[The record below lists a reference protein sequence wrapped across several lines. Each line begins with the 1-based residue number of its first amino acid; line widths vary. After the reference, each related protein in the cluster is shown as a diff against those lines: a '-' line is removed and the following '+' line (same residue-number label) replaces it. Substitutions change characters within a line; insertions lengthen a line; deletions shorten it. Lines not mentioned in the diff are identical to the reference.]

1 MISLQNVAGVTIGG
15 TLGHSLCT
23 GLAVIGGRLIA
34 QRISVRTGKSIA
46 ADDEN
51 NIQLSPKE
59 EVNSGGYILRRAA
72 SSYISTALHRP

>member
-1 MISLQNVAGVTIGG
+1 MISFQNVAGVTIGG

-46 ADDEN
+46 ANDEN
-51 NIQLSPKE
+51 KYIMFKKKKE
-59 EVNSGGYILRRAA
+59 NPLAKNHSVQFCIHHLV
-72 SSYISTALHRP
+72 TQ